1 MPDPNSSRGQAVP
14 LVLVVLLFAAACAG
28 GLVRVAVAAVQ
39 RAEAQAAADAV
50 ALAGAASDRQGAA
63 EVAEANDTELVR
75 YDVDGDEVLVTV
87 ARAGVTARA
96 RARWVPAPIP

>member
-1 MPDPNSSRGQAVP
+1 MTIRPSPAPAPIEPVISRMKLSATP
-14 LVLVVLLFAAACAG
+14 W
-28 GLVRVAVAAVQ
+28 AAVQ